1 MGLLVQVETIKTDVV
16 FAGDGPIQQMLA
28 EARAA
33 AEAMVGDAT
42 VDTAAG
48 REAIKSAAYQ
58 VARTKTAVDDLGKDL
73 VADVKKQVAAIDARR
88 KVWRDEMDR
97 LRDAVR
103 KPLTDYETA
112 EYRRLDEIA
121 RAEAAR
127 VRAAQEAALAAERDA
142 RHKAEQEAQAMREEL
157 ARLKAQEAAQQEEQ
171 RVRRLAEAQHMPP
184 LTPAEQ
190 TAHEMAHVAET
201 QRAAVTS
208 AEQIVW
214 DIVQAMGNPRPW
226 VLAEPVDGSHPPVAM
241 PVGTP
246 WTAEPAPAWDRPTLT
261 DEELQLL
268 FEAVPLV
275 QAHLGARVA
284 GLLVMAVQ
292 ELRWRRAL

>member
-1 MGLLVQVETIKTDVV
+1 MGLLVQVETIKTDMV
-16 FAGDGPIQQMLA
+16 FASDAPIQQMLA

-33 AEAMVGDAT
+33 AQAMVGEAT

-58 VARTKTAVDDLGKDL
+58 VARTKTAVDDLGKVL

-88 KVWRDEMDR
+88 KVWRDEMDA

-112 EYRRLDEIA
+112 EQWRREEEA
-121 RAEAAR
+121 RAEAGR
-127 VRAAQEAALAAERDA
+127 VRAAQEAALAAERDARYKAEQEAQAMREELARLKAQEAALAAERDA
-142 RHKAEQEAQAMREEL
+142 RHKAEQEAQAMRQQL
-157 ARLKAQEAAQQEEQ
+157 ARLKA
-171 RVRRLAEAQHMPP
+171 V
-184 LTPAEQ
+184 TPAEQ
-190 TAHEMAHVAET
+190 MM
-201 QRAAVTS
+201 Q
-208 AEQIVW
+208 

-226 VLAEPVDGSHPPVAM
+226 VLPEPVDGSHPPAGMDVEPSWA
-241 PVGTP
+241 
-246 WTAEPAPAWDRPTLT
+246 AEPAPAWDRPTLT
-261 DEELQLL
+261 DEELQRL

-275 QAHLGARVA
+275 MHTWPEVA
-284 GLLVMAVQ
+284 ALLAMAVE

>member
-1 MGLLVQVETIKTDVV
+1 MGFLVQVETIKTDVV
-16 FAGDGPIQQMLA
+16 FAADAPIQQMLA
-28 EARAA
+28 EAKAA

-88 KVWRDEMDR
+88 KVWRDEMDK

-112 EYRRLDEIA
+112 EQRRREEEA

-127 VRAAQEAALAAERDA
+127 VRAAQEAALKAERDA
-142 RHKAEQEAQAMREEL
+142 RQKAEQEAQAMREEL
-157 ARLKAQEAAQQEEQ
+157 ARLKAQEAAKDQAHVVL
-171 RVRRLAEAQHMPP
+171 RAPAAI
-184 LTPAEQ
+184 TPAEQ
-190 TAHEMAHVAET
+190 MM
-201 QRAAVTS
+201 Q
-208 AEQIVW
+208 

-246 WTAEPAPAWDRPTLT
+246 WEAEPAPAWDRPTLT
-261 DEELQLL
+261 DEELQRLS
-268 FEAVPLV
+268 EAVPLV
-275 QAHLGARVA
+275 THTWPEVA
-284 GLLVMAVQ
+284 GLLAMAVQ

>member
-1 MGLLVQVETIKTDVV
+1 MLVQVETIKTDVV
-16 FAGDGPIQQMLA
+16 FASDRPIQQMLA

-48 REAIKSAAYQ
+48 RETIKSAAYQ

-112 EYRRLDEIA
+112 EQWRRDEEA
-121 RAEAAR
+121 RAEAGR

-157 ARLKAQEAAQQEEQ
+157 ARLKAQEAAQYEEAARLKAQQEEQ
-171 RVRRLAEAQHMPP
+171 RLRHQADAQRMPM
-184 LTPAEQ
+184 TPAEQ
-190 TAHEMAHVAET
+190 IM
-201 QRAAVTS
+201 Q
-208 AEQIVW
+208 

-246 WTAEPAPAWDRPTLT
+246 WVAEPAPAWDRPTLT
-261 DEELQLL
+261 DEELQRLS
-268 FEAVPLV
+268 EAVPLV
-275 QAHLGARVA
+275 MHTWPEVA
-284 GLLVMAVQ
+284 GLLAMAVQ